1 MFRLPIQQKS
11 HFIPL
16 KTAYANAIMKMKGVK
31 IVNRIHKIGIS
42 VILVIILCLLLSAC
56 ESFLL
61 ERQLFSRFYDTDT
74 SQAEAMLEDFLTA
87 IASEK
92 ADAVKGLFS
101 EHVQATAPNLDD
113 NISAL
118 FQFFDGDLISYQR
131 YGPGSSASKDGRSY
145 QKKIFCSFDVTTTTG
160 EYRIA
165 FLFYT
170 VNNDEPDHVGLAS
183 VYIIRAE
190 NSDLDR
196 AYWGIDNE
204 NDIWKPGI
212 NIE

>member
-1 MFRLPIQQKS
+1 MKRFR
-11 HFIPL
+11 
-16 KTAYANAIMKMKGVK
+16 K
-31 IVNRIHKIGIS
+31 IDIS

-74 SQAEAMLEDFLTA
+74 NQAEAMLEDFLTA
-87 IASEK
+87 IASGK

-145 QKKIFCSFDVTTTTG
+145 QKKIFCSFDVTTSTG
-160 EYRIA
+160 EFRIA

-190 NSDLDR
+190 DSDLDR